1 MYILFR
7 DKGWKPSDY
16 FNLPSGE
23 KIVVEAFL
31 VQEIQ
36 EKKAEMELLQGGG
49 KA

>member
-16 FNLPSGE
+16 FNLPMGE

-31 VQEIQ
+31 MQ
-36 EKKAEMELLQGGG
+36 EKEERKNIGGG
-49 KA
+49 T

>member
-16 FNLPSGE
+16 FNLPIGE

-31 VQEIQ
+31 MQ
-36 EKKAEMELLQGGG
+36 EKEERKTIRGGT
-49 KA
+49 